1 MSHSSVMPPI
11 WTTIEPV
18 FSRYQVI
25 FCDIWGVLHNGRE
38 AWPLASDILTR
49 FRAQGGKVVLVSNA
63 PRLGAFVPELLQHW
77 GVKPTA
83 WDAIVTSGDVTR
95 RLIEGRGDAPYLPIG
110 PARDKSLV
118 EGLSGRKVDQV
129 QDAAYVICSGL
140 YNDETETPE
149 DYHALL
155 AQATARQL
163 EMICANPDLIVERGT
178 SMIYC
183 AGAIAKA
190 YEDLGGTALY
200 AGKPHAPIYHEA
212 RQVAEELCGHPI
224 DLSNILAIGDAFMTD
239 VAGALAFG
247 VECVLIARGI
257 HSEDF
262 GLHQGPLSPQAVA
275 KVMQDRSERPLAVMD
290 VLA

>member
-25 FCDIWGVLHNGRE
+25 FCDIWGVLHNGRA

-77 GVKPTA
+77 GVKPSA

-95 RLIEGRGDAPYLPIG
+95 RLIEGRGEAPFLHIG
-110 PARDKSLV
+110 PARDQSLLD
-118 EGLSGRKVDQV
+118 GLSGRKVEV
-129 QDAAYVICSGL
+129 QEAAYVICSGL
-140 YNDETETPE
+140 YNDEVETPE
-149 DYHALL
+149 DYRALL
-155 AQATARQL
+155 AQAYDRKL
-163 EMICANPDLIVERGT
+163 EMICANPDLIVERGN

-190 YEDLGGTALY
+190 YEDLGGVALY

-212 RQVAEELCGHPI
+212 LRVGEGLCGHPV
-224 DLSNILAIGDAFMTD
+224 DLAKILAIGDAFMTD
-239 VAGALAFG
+239 VAGAVAFG
-247 VECVLIARGI
+247 VDCVLIARGI

-262 GLHQGPLSPQAVA
+262 ALSQGPLSPQAVA
-275 KVMQDRSERPLAVMD
+275 KVMQDRSERPIAVMD